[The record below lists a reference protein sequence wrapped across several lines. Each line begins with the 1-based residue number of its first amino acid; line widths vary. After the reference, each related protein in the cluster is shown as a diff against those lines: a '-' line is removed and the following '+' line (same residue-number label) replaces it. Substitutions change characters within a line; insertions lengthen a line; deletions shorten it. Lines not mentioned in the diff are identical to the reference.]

1 VGTSA
6 NNQGGTGG
14 GWTQFKRSATSF
26 AQHGGRDRVA
36 RTLAGFVAAMGGA
49 AAAAADAG
57 SAGQTGQSLGSFL
70 AASTGPQGLVDGLE
84 AVGLERLVGQDRF
97 TVLSEL
103 INALGGSGGAVEEQ
117 AARDALLDV
126 IDELLPEGD
135 EAALEAVQLD
145 EAGVREALCRYI
157 AALIYNLAIP
167 VIEVRLEALE
177 NQTLI
182 QQRDG
187 QLHDFI
193 DALVRLKMH
202 GVSPLTVDWQGPEG
216 RSFVQGILQDV
227 YEQLEAGQ

>member
-14 GWTQFKRSATSF
+14 GWTQFKRNATSF
-26 AQHGGRDRVA
+26 AQRGGRDRVA

-49 AAAAADAG
+49 GAGAASAG
-57 SAGQTGQSLGSFL
+57 SAGQTGQSLGTFL

-84 AVGLERLVGQDRF
+84 AVGLQRLVGQDRF
-97 TVLSEL
+97 SVLSEL
-103 INALGGSGGAVEEQ
+103 INALGGSGSALEEQ

-126 IDELLPEGD
+126 LDELLPEDD
-135 EAALEAVQLD
+135 ETALESVQLD

-157 AALIYNLAIP
+157 AALVYNLAIP

-187 QLHDFI
+187 ELRDFI
-193 DALVRLKMH
+193 DALVRLKMQ
-202 GVSPLTVDWQGPEG
+202 GISLLTVGWQGPEG
-216 RSFVQGILQDV
+216 RGFVQGILQAV